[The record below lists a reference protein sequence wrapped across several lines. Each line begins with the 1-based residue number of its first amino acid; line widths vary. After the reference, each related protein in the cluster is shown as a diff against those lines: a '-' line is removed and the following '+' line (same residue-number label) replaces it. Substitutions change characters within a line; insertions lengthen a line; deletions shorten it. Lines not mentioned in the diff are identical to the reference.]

1 MNRAPEIIRLTEVL
15 GVSGRRERYPS
26 FLLTTRCTVFSV
38 QSSRYHISNGVPRLV
53 CHCLVSLFLAFLLV
67 LWYVSVASCSAEK
80 MRGPAAKSRRSVV
93 SNEVETS
100 VPKIVLLGTLT
111 LFQKFI
117 SPVDGDR
124 CGFTPSCSVFAREAV
139 GHLGAVQGV
148 QVTADRLMRCTFFK
162 EPGPDYMLLPNGT
175 LFDPLQ
181 NNLLSS
187 P

>member
-1 MNRAPEIIRLTEVL
+1 MT
-15 GVSGRRERYPS
+15 GRRERNPS
-26 FLLTTRCTVFSV
+26 FVLKTPCAVFSV
-38 QSSRYHISNGVPRLV
+38 QSSCYHASSRVTRLFW
-53 CHCLVSLFLAFLLV
+53 HCLVSLFFTFLLV
-67 LWYVSVASCSAEK
+67 LWYSSAVLGSAEK
-80 MRGPAAKSRRSVV
+80 MRGPVVKSRRSVA
-93 SNEVETS
+93 SNEAETS
-100 VPKIVLLGTLT
+100 VPRIVLLGTLT

-124 CGFTPSCSVFAREAV
+124 CGFTPSCSAFAREAV

-162 EPGPDYMLLPNGT
+162 EPGPDYMLLPNGK

>member
-1 MNRAPEIIRLTEVL
+1 MA
-15 GVSGRRERYPS
+15 GHRERYPS
-26 FLLTTRCTVFSV
+26 FVLTSLCTVFSV
-38 QSSRYHISNGVPRLV
+38 QSSRCHVLSGVSRLV

-93 SNEVETS
+93 GNEVETS
-100 VPKIVLLGTLT
+100 VPRIVLLGTLT

-124 CGFTPSCSVFAREAV
+124 CGFTPSCSAFARQAV
-139 GHLGAVQGV
+139 GHHGAVHGV
-148 QVTADRLMRCTFFK
+148 LVTADRLMRCTFFK
-162 EPGPDYMLLPNGT
+162 EPGPDYMLLPNGK

>member
-1 MNRAPEIIRLTEVL
+1 
-15 GVSGRRERYPS
+15 
-26 FLLTTRCTVFSV
+26 
-38 QSSRYHISNGVPRLV
+38 
-53 CHCLVSLFLAFLLV
+53 VSLFLAFLLV
-67 LWYVSVASCSAEK
+67 LWYFSAALGSAEK
-80 MRGPAAKSRRSVV
+80 MRGPVVKSRWSVA
-93 SNEVETS
+93 SNEAETS
-100 VPKIVLLGTLT
+100 VPRIVLLGTLT

-124 CGFTPSCSVFAREAV
+124 CGFTPSCSAFAREAV
-139 GHLGAVQGV
+139 GHLGAVEGL

-162 EPGPDYMLLPNGT
+162 EPGPDYMLLPNGK